1 MKQKILLIEDDKSV
15 QLLLTRIFE
24 KQQYMIKIAG
34 DGKTGIFEVQN
45 FLPDLIILD
54 LGLPDMDGLEVI
66 NKVKQLS
73 DIPILVLSARAD
85 SNEKVSCLD
94 LGAEDYVTKPFDA
107 DELLARVR
115 VLIRRHFKVND
126 QELQYKNGELFIDYD
141 ARKVYVSEQI
151 IHLTPIEYRLLVLL
165 SRNTGKVLTYNYI
178 LKEIWGQV
186 MESELPSL
194 RVFMTTLRKKIE
206 KDPKNPEYIET
217 HMSVGYQMNKVI

>member
-115 VLIRRHFKVND
+115 VLIRRYFKVND

-186 MESELPSL
+186 LESELPSL

>member
-24 KQQYMIKIAG
+24 KQQYMIKIAA
-34 DGKTGIFEVQN
+34 DGKTGIFEVHN

-85 SNEKVSCLD
+85 STEKVSCLD

-107 DELLARVR
+107 EELLARVR
-115 VLIRRHFKVND
+115 VLIRRHLKIND
-126 QELQYKNGELFIDYD
+126 QEMQYTNGALFIDYE
-141 ARKVYVSEQI
+141 AHKVYVADQM

-206 KDPKNPEYIET
+206 IDPKNPEYIET
-217 HMSVGYQMNKVI
+217 HMSVGYQMNKVN

>member
-217 HMSVGYQMNKVI
+217 HMSVGYQMNKII